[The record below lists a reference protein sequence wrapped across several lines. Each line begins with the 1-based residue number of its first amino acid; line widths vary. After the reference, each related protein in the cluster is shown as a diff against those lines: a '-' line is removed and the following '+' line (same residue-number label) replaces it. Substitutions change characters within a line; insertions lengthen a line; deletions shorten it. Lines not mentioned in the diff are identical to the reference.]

1 MQNHN
6 IPRLALVGELGS
18 RPSTEE
24 RKAYNIARCYYWLA
38 DLKLDPVAVGSPF
51 QTPFTFIKP
60 KALFRIKRRK
70 WPEVQLEKQIP
81 QP

>member
-51 QTPFTFIKP
+51 QNAIHVHQTESI
-60 KALFRIKRRK
+60 
-70 WPEVQLEKQIP
+70 IP
-81 QP
+81 HQTT